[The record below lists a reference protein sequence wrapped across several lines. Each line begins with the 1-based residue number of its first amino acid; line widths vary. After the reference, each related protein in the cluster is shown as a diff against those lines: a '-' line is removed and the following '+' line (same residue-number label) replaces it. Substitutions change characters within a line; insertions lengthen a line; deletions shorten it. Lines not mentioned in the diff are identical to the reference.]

1 MTFSPGMMQTA
12 ANEATAMEEKAK
24 GTGGLCV
31 CVFMCVCSCVCV
43 CVRADECVCD
53 RLVVVPKSPEGN
65 DRD

>member
-43 CVRADECVCD
+43 SLQIKLADEMQQ
-53 RLVVVPKSPEGN
+53 LPIINP
-65 DRD
+65 